1 MPALTPEQA
10 YELALQH
17 HRANRLPEAESLY
30 RQLLASDPNHAD
42 ALHMLGV
49 LANQM
54 GRASDAIE
62 LIRRAIQ
69 LNCGRAIYHNN
80 LGLVLASQRQ
90 WPAAEQAFRTAL
102 SINPALPQ
110 SLNNLTNVLRDMG
123 RLDDALAVI
132 SGAIELN
139 AASPEALSRLGLA
152 LANRGRMDDAIHIL
166 SKSAELRPDPE
177 VLLNLGS
184 ALKWQGRLDE
194 SNAAYERAIQL
205 RPDFAAAHLNLATN
219 FGSQALLDQALGS
232 FRKAVDLAQDDSRVH
247 TALLNALHY
256 HPAYDAP
263 AILREHLAWAK
274 RFAEPLAAQIRPHL
288 NEGSPERRIRLGY
301 VSAEFRDHPVGR
313 FLLPLF
319 SHHDRGRF
327 EICCYFSSHTSDTV
341 TQKLQSCCDRW
352 TDAANLSD
360 EELSEKIRDDRI
372 DILVD
377 LALHTAGN
385 RLLVFARKPAPVQ
398 VTWLAYPGT
407 SGMKAMDYRLSDPYL
422 DPPSTNSGQAPSTDS
437 TGSPQASSACDELPS
452 GLSLRVEDS
461 RVGQAPGSD
470 ENYVEKTVRLADC
483 FWCYQAP
490 ADAPPVNV
498 LPAQGNGYV
507 TFGCFNNF
515 FKASPQTLELW
526 ARVLAATPDSRML
539 IHSQPGSHL
548 DLVRSVFSNAG
559 VDPNR
564 LEFVGFVPAEQ
575 YWRQYHRID
584 IALDTSPYAGG
595 TTTCDSLWMG
605 VPVVT
610 LAGRTAVG
618 RAGVSILTNAGLADL
633 VAQSP
638 TQYVEIASRLAG
650 DINFLSSLRSDLRP
664 QLLGAPLM
672 NSPNFTRDIEHSF
685 RLVWRSFC
693 NGR

>member
-1 MPALTPEQA
+1 MPALTPDQA

-49 LANQM
+49 LANQT
-54 GRASDAIE
+54 GRVSDAIE

-90 WPAAEQAFRTAL
+90 WPAAEQAFGAGL

-110 SLNNLTNVLRDMG
+110 SLNNLTNVLREMG

-132 SGAIELN
+132 SRAIELN
-139 AASPEALSRLGLA
+139 AASPEALSPLGLT
-152 LANRGRMDDAIHIL
+152 LAKRGRMDDAIRIL

-177 VLLNLGS
+177 VLLNLGN

-205 RPDFAAAHLNLATN
+205 RPGFAAAHLNLATN
-219 FGSQALLDQALGS
+219 FCSQALLDQGLSS
-232 FRKAVDLAQDDSRVH
+232 FRKTVDLAQDDSQVH

-274 RFAEPLAAQIRPHL
+274 RFAEPLAAQVRQHL
-288 NEGSPERRIRLGY
+288 NDRSPERRIRLGY
-301 VSAEFRDHPVGR
+301 VSSEFRDHPVGR

-327 EICCYFSSHTSDTV
+327 EICCYSSSPTSDPV
-341 TQKLQSCCDRW
+341 TQKLQSHSDRW
-352 TDAANLSD
+352 IDAVNLSD
-360 EELSEKIRDDRI
+360 EELSEQIRDDRI

-377 LALHTAGN
+377 LSLHTAGN
-385 RLLVFARKPAPVQ
+385 RLLVFARSPAPVQ

-407 SGMKAMDYRLSDPYL
+407 SGLKAMDYRLSDPYL
-422 DPPSTNSGQAPSTDS
+422 DPPSTDS
-437 TGSPQASSACDELPS
+437 TGSPQASSACDEL
-452 GLSLRVEDS
+452 S
-461 RVGQAPGSD
+461 RVGQAPRSD

-490 ADAPPVNV
+490 ADAPPLNV

-548 DLVRSVFSNAG
+548 DRVRGTFLDAG

-564 LEFVGFVPAEQ
+564 LEFFGFVPAEQ

-584 IALDTSPYAGG
+584 IALDTLPYAGG

-633 VAQSP
+633 VARSP

-672 NSPNFTRDIEHSF
+672 NSPGFTRDIEHSF
-685 RLVWRSFC
+685 RQMWRSFC